1 MPPVAKKQ
9 NNTSEPVKNSEAS
22 KVENKAKTVEP
33 AVASVKVKVEPK
45 SKVEVASAPVSAAPA
60 VSVAPAVS
68 AAPAAPAAPAAVDV
82 PVKKPRGKAA
92 PVVVAKVDE
101 SGSPASSEEVVSD
114 DKTVDQEN
122 VVQLL
127 ADKIVSL
134 ALLVKDIQSS
144 IKPVLKE
151 HDKLRKI
158 VERIQKKRDNAR
170 KSPSGFA
177 KPNKISDELCDFIG
191 VPHGTEKSRT
201 DITRYIN
208 AYVKEHN
215 LNKPTNR
222 RIILPDDKLKNILK
236 INNDEEVT
244 FFILQRLISHHFPA
258 AGSKSVSAATSA
270 PAPAAAAETVVSA

>member
-9 NNTSEPVKNSEAS
+9 NNTPETS
-22 KVENKAKTVEP
+22 KVAEPSKVDNKAKVIETKVEP
-33 AVASVKVKVEPK
+33 VVTAKVEPK
-45 SKVEVASAPVSAAPA
+45 VEVTPPSTTE
-60 VSVAPAVS
+60 VSV
-68 AAPAAPAAPAAVDV
+68 
-82 PVKKPRGKAA
+82 KKSRAKAA

-101 SGSPASSEEVVSD
+101 TSVPSTSSEEVVSE
-114 DKTVDQEN
+114 DKTADVEN

-127 ADKIVSL
+127 ADKIGSL
-134 ALLVKDIQSS
+134 ALLIKDIQSS
-144 IKPVLKE
+144 LKPVLKE

-177 KPNKISDELCDFIG
+177 KPNKISDELCDFIN

-244 FFILQRLISHHFPA
+244 FFILQRLISHHFPT
-258 AGSKSVSAATSA
+258 AGSKTVSSEPAVAT
-270 PAPAAAAETVVSA
+270 TV

>member
-9 NNTSEPVKNSEAS
+9 INTSEPVKNSEAS
-22 KVENKAKTVEP
+22 NVENKPKAAEP
-33 AVASVKVKVEPK
+33 VAPVMVKVEPK
-45 SKVEVASAPVSAAPA
+45 SKVEAAPVVAPTPVVAAAAAAPA
-60 VSVAPAVS
+60 V
-68 AAPAAPAAPAAVDV
+68 VDV
-82 PVKKPRGKAA
+82 AAKKPRGKAV

-101 SGSPASSEEVVSD
+101 TGVAATSSDEVVSD
-114 DKTVDQEN
+114 DKTAEHEN

-134 ALLVKDIQSS
+134 ALLIKDIQSS

-222 RIILPDDKLKNILK
+222 RIILPDEKLKNILK
-236 INNDEEVT
+236 INNEEEVT

-258 AGSKSVSAATSA
+258 AGSKSVAAASTTPAAT
-270 PAPAAAAETVVSA
+270 PAVAADAVVSA

>member
-1 MPPVAKKQ
+1 MPPVAKKT
-9 NNTSEPVKNSEAS
+9 TSETAKSSEAS
-22 KVENKAKTVEP
+22 K
-33 AVASVKVKVEPK
+33 S
-45 SKVEVASAPVSAAPA
+45 EVASASTTAKSAVASKTETKPKVEASPPVEVPAETAAPA
-60 VSVAPAVS
+60 KKTRAKSS
-68 AAPAAPAAPAAVDV
+68 AT
-82 PVKKPRGKAA
+82 

-101 SGSPASSEEVVSD
+101 NGSSPPQSEEVVSD
-114 DKTVDQEN
+114 DKTVDAEN
-122 VVQLL
+122 VVQVL

-134 ALLVKDIQSS
+134 AALVKDIQSS
-144 IKPVLKE
+144 LKPVLKE

-244 FFILQRLISHHFPA
+244 FFILQRLISHHFPV
-258 AGSKSVSAATSA
+258 AGSKVVPASV
-270 PAPAAAAETVVSA
+270 PASSSVPA

>member
-1 MPPVAKKQ
+1 MAPTKKPTTQDVKSVEAKPVVDAK
-9 NNTSEPVKNSEAS
+9 A
-22 KVENKAKTVEP
+22 
-33 AVASVKVKVEPK
+33 
-45 SKVEVASAPVSAAPA
+45 VEVVKPVVEAKAVEVVEAAKPEAP
-60 VSVAPAVS
+60 
-68 AAPAAPAAPAAVDV
+68 
-82 PVKKPRGKAA
+82 KKGKAA
-92 PVVVAKVDE
+92 AKAPAQKTDDVAPIAPATDDKVDGDE
-101 SGSPASSEEVVSD
+101 
-114 DKTVDQEN
+114 KTDGALSEN
-122 VVQLL
+122 VVQVL
-127 ADKIVSL
+127 ADKIGNL
-134 ALLVKDIQSS
+134 ASIVKDIQASL
-144 IKPVLKE
+144 KPVLKE

-222 RIILPDDKLKNILK
+222 RIILPDEKLKKILK
-236 INNDEEVT
+236 INNNEEVT

-258 AGSKSVSAATSA
+258 SGSKV
-270 PAPAAAAETVVSA
+270 AAAAAAASVATAAT

>member
-1 MPPVAKKQ
+1 MPPAAKKQ
-9 NNTSEPVKNSEAS
+9 NNTSESVKSSDAP
-22 KVENKAKTVEP
+22 KVEAVKTEVKASPAKVADPKAKVE
-33 AVASVKVKVEPK
+33 A
-45 SKVEVASAPVSAAPA
+45 APVAVVVVPESSA
-60 VSVAPAVS
+60 
-68 AAPAAPAAPAAVDV
+68 
-82 PVKKPRGKAA
+82 KKPRAKAA
-92 PVVVAKVDE
+92 AVVVAKVDE
-101 SGSPASSEEVVSD
+101 TGAAPVVASDEVSSD
-114 DKTVDQEN
+114 DKTTDAEN
-122 VVQLL
+122 VIQVL
-127 ADKIVSL
+127 ADKIGCL
-134 ALLVKDIQSS
+134 AVLIKDIQSS
-144 IKPVLKE
+144 FKPVLKE

-244 FFILQRLISHHFPA
+244 FFILQRLISHHFPT
-258 AGSKSVSAATSA
+258 AGSKVVPPAVPATA
-270 PAPAAAAETVVSA
+270 

>member
-1 MPPVAKKQ
+1 MPPVAKKT
-9 NNTSEPVKNSEAS
+9 TSETAKSSEAPKS
-22 KVENKAKTVEP
+22 E
-33 AVASVKVKVEPK
+33 VASSATAKPATASKTEPK
-45 SKVEVASAPVSAAPA
+45 SKVETPPPAEVPAEAAAAATSTPPAKKTRAKSTAS
-60 VSVAPAVS
+60 
-68 AAPAAPAAPAAVDV
+68 
-82 PVKKPRGKAA
+82 

-101 SGSPASSEEVVSD
+101 NGSSPPPQSDEVVSD
-114 DKTVDQEN
+114 DKTVDAEN
-122 VVQLL
+122 VVQVL

-134 ALLVKDIQSS
+134 AALVKDIQSS
-144 IKPVLKE
+144 LKPVLKE

-222 RIILPDDKLKNILK
+222 RIILPDEKLKNILK

-244 FFILQRLISHHFPA
+244 FFILQRLISHHFPV
-258 AGSKSVSAATSA
+258 AGSKVA
-270 PAPAAAAETVVSA
+270 PASSVPASSVPA

>member
-1 MPPVAKKQ
+1 MNSEDITQLIVVDDKFNCDDIFKQ
-9 NNTSEPVKNSEAS
+9 FNGIIDNLSAFRSQVYNMQQNIKLLEKNVRKQIKYLNKEVVKN
-22 KVENKAKTVEP
+22 K
-33 AVASVKVKVEPK
+33 
-45 SKVEVASAPVSAAPA
+45 
-60 VSVAPAVS
+60 
-68 AAPAAPAAPAAVDV
+68 
-82 PVKKPRGKAA
+82 
-92 PVVVAKVDE
+92 
-101 SGSPASSEEVVSD
+101 
-114 DKTVDQEN
+114 
-122 VVQLL
+122 
-127 ADKIVSL
+127 
-134 ALLVKDIQSS
+134 
-144 IKPVLKE
+144 LKGN
-151 HDKLRKI
+151 RK
-158 VERIQKKRDNAR
+158 
-170 KSPSGFA
+170 PSGFA

-270 PAPAAAAETVVSA
+270 SAPAAAAETVVSA

>member
-1 MPPVAKKQ
+1 MPTAAKKV
-9 NNTSEPVKNSEAS
+9 NTTSETAKTSSEPVKVPAS
-22 KVENKAKTVEP
+22 KVAD
-33 AVASVKVKVEPK
+33 SK
-45 SKVEVASAPVSAAPA
+45 SKVSESP
-60 VSVAPAVS
+60 
-68 AAPAAPAAPAAVDV
+68 APAAVSE
-82 PVKKPRGKAA
+82 PVKAEVAVVSEPAKKTRSKAAA

-101 SGSPASSEEVVSD
+101 VGSSLTAAPASDEPVSSD
-114 DKTVDQEN
+114 DKTADVEN
-122 VVQLL
+122 VVQVL
-127 ADKIVSL
+127 ADKIGSL
-134 ALLVKDIQSS
+134 ASLIKDILSS
-144 IKPVLKE
+144 LKPVLKE

-222 RIILPDDKLKNILK
+222 RIILPDEKLKKILK
-236 INNDEEVT
+236 INNEEEVT

-258 AGSKSVSAATSA
+258 AGSKTVSSASA
-270 PAPAAAAETVVSA
+270 PAPAPAPAVVSSV

>member
-1 MPPVAKKQ
+1 MAPTKKVTTLEVKPVVESKQVVEAK
-9 NNTSEPVKNSEAS
+9 PVEVVKPVEVKAIEAT
-22 KVENKAKTVEP
+22 KVEAPKKAK
-33 AVASVKVKVEPK
+33 
-45 SKVEVASAPVSAAPA
+45 
-60 VSVAPAVS
+60 VAPK
-68 AAPAAPAAPAAVDV
+68 AATAQ
-82 PVKKPRGKAA
+82 KEEAA
-92 PVVVAKVDE
+92 PVVTTTDE
-101 SGSPASSEEVVSD
+101 NSTGDEKTDGSLN
-114 DKTVDQEN
+114 EN
-122 VVQLL
+122 VVQIL
-127 ADKIVSL
+127 ADKIGNL
-134 ALLVKDIQSS
+134 AVIIKDIQASL
-144 IKPVLKE
+144 KPVLKD

-222 RIILPDDKLKNILK
+222 RIILPDEKLKKILK
-236 INNDEEVT
+236 INNNEEVT

-258 AGSKSVSAATSA
+258 SGSKV
-270 PAPAAAAETVVSA
+270 AAAAAAATVAT